1 MALPIVVTGG
11 SAGIGRAVAAALV
24 AAGHPV
30 IIASRHP
37 ERARLPGARLMPLDL
52 TDRASIEGLAATVRA
67 EDLKLAAVIANAGVW
82 PTRRIVTR
90 AGHELGLA
98 VAHVGHAALIDRLA
112 PALEDGARIVVV
124 ASGLHARG
132 RIAWDDLAAAR
143 GFDPLAAYAQ
153 AKLANVMYALTLAR
167 RRPTW
172 RVNAVH
178 PGIVRTAL
186 HGERVPPRAIA
197 PEIAAR
203 AIVALAIDPRHAA
216 TTGRYFDQTTARR
229 PAPHAL
235 DRASQDRLWSI
246 TEAMIR

>member
-1 MALPIVVTGG
+1 VALPIVVTGG

-112 PALEDGARIVVV
+112 PALDDGARVVVV

-143 GFDPLAAYAQ
+143 GFDPMAAYAQ
-153 AKLANVMYALTLAR
+153 AKLANVMYALALAR
-167 RRPTW
+167 RRPSW

-197 PEIAAR
+197 PRSPPAPSSPWRSIR
-203 AIVALAIDPRHAA
+203 GTPRPPAA
-216 TTGRYFDQTTARR
+216 TSIRR
-229 PAPHAL
+229 PRAGPRPTPSIAP
-235 DRASQDRLWSI
+235 RRIGCGRSPR
-246 TEAMIR
+246 R

>member
-1 MALPIVVTGG
+1 VALPIVVTGG

-112 PALEDGARIVVV
+112 PALDDGAR
-124 ASGLHARG
+124 SSSSPRG
-132 RIAWDDLAAAR
+132 STPAAASR
-143 GFDPLAAYAQ
+143 G
-153 AKLANVMYALTLAR
+153 TIWR
-167 RRPTW
+167 RRAASIRWRPT
-172 RVNAVH
+172 
-178 PGIVRTAL
+178 
-186 HGERVPPRAIA
+186 PR
-197 PEIAAR
+197 PSS
-203 AIVALAIDPRHAA
+203 P
-216 TTGRYFDQTTARR
+216 T
-229 PAPHAL
+229 
-235 DRASQDRLWSI
+235 
-246 TEAMIR
+246 